1 MCSTVCDLELD
12 IRPSALKHGITS
24 ESIAHAVTYVLYAD
38 EDFQGTEPPKVL
50 ILGPDAAGNMLEMI
64 GSFATEDVLT
74 IFHAMT
80 ARPALLRL
88 LQ

>member
-1 MCSTVCDLELD
+1 MELD

-24 ESIAHAVTYVLYAD
+24 ESITYAVTYALYAD

-50 ILGPDAAGNMLEMI
+50 VLGPDAAGNVLEVI
-64 GSFATEDVLT
+64 DRFAAGEVFT

-80 ARPALLRL
+80 ARPVL
-88 LQ
+88 LQLLQ